1 MNKMMKTMKT
11 MKNTR
16 VTRLWIALLFT
27 GLMSISFYPSR
38 SGAVTVSIGDKYG
51 GGIVFYILQP
61 GDPGYEPG
69 EQHGLIAAVEDQGR
83 GVEWH
88 TITSQEIGGLKT
100 EIGTGR
106 TNTAAILAQGGHVAS
121 AAKLCADYE
130 YDGVSDW
137 YLPSRDELQKMFQ
150 NKAVVCNFCDAH
162 WSSSEAGPADVW
174 VNSDTGSKGHYHMK
188 SIGIN
193 VRAIRYY

>member
-1 MNKMMKTMKT
+1 MITMT
-11 MKNTR
+11 MKNMNNTWKA
-16 VTRLWIALLFT
+16 RLWTAFLLA
-27 GLMSISFYPSR
+27 GLMNISFLLSPTY
-38 SGAVTVSIGDKYG
+38 AVNVSIGDKYG

-61 GDPGYEPG
+61 GDSGYEPG

-83 GVEWH
+83 CVAWH
-88 TITSQEIGGLKT
+88 FITSQEIGGLKT
-100 EIGTGR
+100 EIGAGR
-106 TNTAAILAQGGHVAS
+106 TNTAAILAQSGHVAS
-121 AAKLCADYE
+121 AAKLCADYV

>member
-1 MNKMMKTMKT
+1 MITTMKN

-16 VTRLWIALLFT
+16 LNGLWIALLFT
-27 GLMSISFYPSR
+27 GLMSSIFLSSPGY
-38 SGAVTVSIGDKYG
+38 AVNVSIGDKYG

-69 EQHGLIAAVEDQGR
+69 QQHGLIAAVEDQGR
-83 GVEWH
+83 GVEWSN
-88 TITSQEIGGLKT
+88 ITTQEIRGLQT
-100 EIGTGR
+100 GIGTGR
-106 TNTAAILAQGGHVAS
+106 TNTAAILSQSGHVAS
-121 AAKLCADYE
+121 AAKLCSDYV
-130 YDGVSDW
+130 YDGISDW
-137 YLPSRDELQKMFQ
+137 CLPSRDELQKMFQ